1 MSRPYLLALLT
12 TLMVMG
18 CSGTTQ
24 MSEPPA
30 LPMPVVMLDD
40 DDLIDCD
47 LCRRGLGGENL
58 WCDETQQGYVGGEV
72 VSSYAC
78 FECKS
83 AGTQVC
89 ESCDEPSSDVDR
101 AACVEKNFNPN
112 TESSDCE
119 GDA

>member
-1 MSRPYLLALLT
+1 MSRPFPSALLL
-12 TLMVMG
+12 TLILLG
-18 CSGTTQ
+18 CSGTNQ
-24 MSEPPA
+24 VSGPQAM
-30 LPMPVVMLDD
+30 PMPVVMLDD

-72 VSSYAC
+72 VTSYAC

-101 AACVEKNFNPN
+101 AACADKNFNPN
-112 TESSDCE
+112 NEPSDCE

>member
-1 MSRPYLLALLT
+1 MNRIKHVDCDLDQTRCLTWIKHGAMDLLENIL
-12 TLMVMG
+12 
-18 CSGTTQ
+18 S
-24 MSEPPA
+24 S
-30 LPMPVVMLDD
+30 DD
-40 DDLIDCD
+40 DDLLDCD
-47 LCRRGLGGENL
+47 LCKRGLGGENL

-72 VSSYAC
+72 VTSYAC

-89 ESCDEPSSDVDR
+89 ESCDGPSSDVDR
-101 AACVEKNFNPN
+101 AACAEKNFKPN